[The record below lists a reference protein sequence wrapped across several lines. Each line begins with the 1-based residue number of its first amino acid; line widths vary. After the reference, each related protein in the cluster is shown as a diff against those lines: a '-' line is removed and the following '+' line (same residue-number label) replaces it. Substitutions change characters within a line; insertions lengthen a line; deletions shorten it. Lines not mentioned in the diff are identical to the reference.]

1 VGVSM
6 TARDRIVRPLRSARC
21 RASGEIARGNVA
33 PDAEASVEGRTPFA
47 EATDQMVLLPGEQ
60 LLIGTDDGNLGS
72 RRARDISQSDAASG
86 GHA

>member
-21 RASGEIARGNVA
+21 RASGEIARENVA
-33 PDAEASVEGRTPFA
+33 PDAEASVERRSTSA
-47 EATDQMVLLPGEQ
+47 EAIDQMVLLPGDPF
-60 LLIGTDDGNLGS
+60 LTGTDEGNLGP